1 MRVPTIPLLMLALGI
16 ALAILGIPF
25 LTDLTWW
32 GVVLTLVATVLIILT
47 AKPER
52 RTND

>member
-1 MRVPTIPLLMLALGI
+1 MIIPTVPFLLLILGVILAL
-16 ALAILGIPF
+16 LGIPF

-52 RTND
+52 HHS

>member
-1 MRVPTIPLLMLALGI
+1 VLIPTIPFLLLILGVILAL
-16 ALAILGIPF
+16 LGIPF
-25 LTDLTWW
+25 STELTSA

-52 RTND
+52 HHS